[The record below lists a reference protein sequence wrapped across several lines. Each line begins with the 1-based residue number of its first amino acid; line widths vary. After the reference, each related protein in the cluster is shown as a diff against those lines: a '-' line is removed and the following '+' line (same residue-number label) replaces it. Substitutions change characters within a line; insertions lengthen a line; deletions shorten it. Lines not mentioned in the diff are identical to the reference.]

1 MFNSY
6 LRHHRDTP
14 SFMKI
19 SHPSDTPSAPGAPA
33 PASFG
38 VAYRHARISGSCW
51 SPWSCSKTW
60 RRSDL
65 SIYLYIYISVNVYT
79 CIRLY
84 FLYISLSLTMV
95 IDLISIYSI
104 SFHIF
109 PYQPKLQVLWLRPR
123 HVRRVPGPA
132 VEGLSFSFSFSFSV
146 SCGTGGG
153 TCLFTSPN
161 YWTHHPQQ
169 IPWFCSQVMF
179 EIRKQYGY
187 SWKFEIAGLIWWKG
201 PWCLQI

>member
-1 MFNSY
+1 M
-6 LRHHRDTP
+6 
-14 SFMKI
+14 
-19 SHPSDTPSAPGAPA
+19 
-33 PASFG
+33 
-38 VAYRHARISGSCW
+38 
-51 SPWSCSKTW
+51 
-60 RRSDL
+60 
-65 SIYLYIYISVNVYT
+65 IYLYIYIYNYIYINILVNVYN

-84 FLYISLSLTMV
+84 IYLSLTMV
-95 IDLISIYSI
+95 FDLISIYSI

-132 VEGLSFSFSFSFSV
+132 VEGLSFSFSFSV

-161 YWTHHPQQ
+161 YWTQNPQQ

-187 SWKFEIAGLIWWKG
+187 SWKFEIAGLI
-201 PWCLQI
+201 